1 VCAAEEAIDAIC
13 NEADPRRRQ
22 WSVGTRLAAMSDP
35 ATPIVVSGRR
45 PETFETF
52 YRSSWRDA
60 VRWAC
65 ALTGGV
71 AAGEDVAQI
80 AFARIADRYD
90 RLDNPAGYLRTT
102 IVNLARSDRRS
113 GTRRATR
120 ELRVVGDRSAA
131 VDATPYAEGSEL
143 LGLVGSLPY
152 DQRAAIVLRY
162 WADWDEASIAAALDC
177 RPATVRSHTKRG
189 LDALRRAVGP
199 TPRND
204 ISTDTET
211 E

>member
-1 VCAAEEAIDAIC
+1 MACGGV
-13 NEADPRRRQ
+13 RR
-22 WSVGTRLAAMSDP
+22 SVGTRLAAMSDP
-35 ATPIVVSGRR
+35 ATSIDVSGRR

-65 ALTGGV
+65 ALNGGV
-71 AAGEDVAQI
+71 AAGEDVAQV
-80 AFARIADRYD
+80 AFARIADRYEQ
-90 RLDNPAGYLRTT
+90 LDNPGGYLRTT

-113 GTRRATR
+113 GARRTAR

-131 VDATPYAEGSEL
+131 TAAAPFVGGSEL
-143 LGLVGSLPY
+143 LLLVGALPF

-162 WADWDEASIAAALDC
+162 WADWDEASIANALDC
-177 RPATVRSHTKRG
+177 RPATVRSHIKRG
-189 LDALRRAVGP
+189 IDALRRAVGP
-199 TPRND
+199 TPPNE